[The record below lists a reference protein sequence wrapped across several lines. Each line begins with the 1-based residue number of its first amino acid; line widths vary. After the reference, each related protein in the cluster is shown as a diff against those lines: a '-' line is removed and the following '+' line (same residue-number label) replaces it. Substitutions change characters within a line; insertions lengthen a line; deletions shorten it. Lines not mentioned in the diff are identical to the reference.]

1 MHEDQFESM
10 RPFLFLS
17 AHFSN
22 PLPII
27 LISSFQN
34 YFEFFKTRKKWNS
47 TRSRIYRFF
56 KIPDKILEL
65 IKMSERGRKGLIIVY
80 RWKKKGAEREKRE
93 KRQERSSCWA
103 VPFDF
108 HEQRRFVSFFP
119 RNATLV
125 VSNPH
130 VERGRETSSL
140 HIKGDVTI
148 TRHYLHD
155 VRASFALS
163 RQPRVSIVS
172 NPFKDIRLV
181 DDDGRLCNWEIFH
194 KRIDRV
200 SRQFLRF
207 LRRLTFLD
215 GFHGVR

>member
-1 MHEDQFESM
+1 
-10 RPFLFLS
+10 
-17 AHFSN
+17 
-22 PLPII
+22 
-27 LISSFQN
+27 
-34 YFEFFKTRKKWNS
+34 
-47 TRSRIYRFF
+47 
-56 KIPDKILEL
+56 
-65 IKMSERGRKGLIIVY
+65 MSERGRKGLIIVY
-80 RWKKKGAEREKRE
+80 RWKKKGAEREREKKRE

-181 DDDGRLCNWEIFH
+181 DDDGRLCGEIFH
-194 KRIDRV
+194 KSHRSRV
-200 SRQFLRF
+200 STISKIPSSSHLPPRIPWRSIKKSGRGKFWF
-207 LRRLTFLD
+207 
-215 GFHGVR
+215 V